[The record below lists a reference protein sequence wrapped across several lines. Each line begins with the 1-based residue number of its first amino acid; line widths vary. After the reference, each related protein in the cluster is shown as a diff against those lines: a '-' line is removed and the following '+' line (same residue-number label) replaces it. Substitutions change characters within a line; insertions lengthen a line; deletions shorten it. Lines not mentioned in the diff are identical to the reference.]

1 MEIEIKEFYKKETK
15 QCKNY
20 NIEIARCVIDK
31 EAINSF
37 INGNIVKFIFFDK
50 QYADISSDDTINEIH
65 KFKAKYRGNTYVRIP
80 ISILKE
86 DGEDYVK
93 GIVIDEDTDNPDGY
107 VVVSKHDLYYNYKDM
122 RHATKE
128 KRITFGTQLCEEA
141 LSQYNSILSGDIFNV
156 IITDTDKNE
165 IIYNKIISGKSL
177 IKEMVNIDNEW
188 KTKLRF
194 LIPLESL
201 MTFINYK
208 NCHLISK
215 KQLISLVWKLIPK
228 QLMMN

>member
-1 MEIEIKEFYKKETK
+1 MKIEIKEFYKKETK

-80 ISILKE
+80 ISIVKK
-86 DGEDYVK
+86 DGDKYVK
-93 GIVIDEDTDNPDGY
+93 DIVIDEDTNNPDGY

-122 RHATKE
+122 RYATKE
-128 KRITFGTQLCEEA
+128 KRITFGTHLCEEA

-177 IKEMVNIDNEW
+177 IKEMVNIDNELQE
-188 KTKLRF
+188 T
-194 LIPLESL
+194 
-201 MTFINYK
+201 INEMI
-208 NCHLISK
+208 NNDVLK
-215 KQLISLVWKLIPK
+215 K
-228 QLMMN
+228 

>member
-1 MEIEIKEFYKKETK
+1 MEINIKEFYKKETK

-80 ISILKE
+80 ISIVKE
-86 DGEDYVK
+86 DGEDYAK
-93 GIVIDEDTDNPDGY
+93 GIVIDEDTNNTDGY

-122 RHATKE
+122 RYATKE
-128 KRITFGTQLCEEA
+128 KRITFGTYLCEEA

-165 IIYNKIISGKSL
+165 IIYNKIIGGKQL
-177 IKEMVNIDNEW
+177 IKEIVNFDDEIQ
-188 KTKLRF
+188 KT
-194 LIPLESL
+194 
-201 MTFINYK
+201 INK
-208 NCHLISK
+208 MININA
-215 KQLISLVWKLIPK
+215 LV
-228 QLMMN
+228 

>member
-80 ISILKE
+80 ISIVKE
-86 DGEDYVK
+86 DGKNYVK

-122 RHATKE
+122 RYATKE
-128 KRITFGTQLCEEA
+128 KRITFGTYLCEEA
-141 LSQYNSILSGDIFNV
+141 LSQYNSILSGDIFSV

-165 IIYNKIISGKSL
+165 ILYNKIISGKSL
-177 IKEMVNIDNEW
+177 IKEMVNIDNELQE
-188 KTKLRF
+188 T
-194 LIPLESL
+194 
-201 MTFINYK
+201 INK
-208 NCHLISK
+208 MI
-215 KQLISLVWKLIPK
+215 I
-228 QLMMN
+228 

>member
-1 MEIEIKEFYKKETK
+1 MEIVIKEFYKKETK

-80 ISILKE
+80 ISIVKK
-86 DGEDYVK
+86 DGDKYVK
-93 GIVIDEDTDNPDGY
+93 GIVIVEDTINPDGY

-122 RHATKE
+122 RYAPKE
-128 KRITFGTQLCEEA
+128 KRITFGTYLCKEV
-141 LSQYNSILSGDIFNV
+141 LSQYNSILSGDIFSV
-156 IITDTDKNE
+156 VITDTDKNE

-177 IKEMVNIDNEW
+177 IKEMVNFDDEIQETIN
-188 KTKLRF
+188 KMININVLTK
-194 LIPLESL
+194 
-201 MTFINYK
+201 
-208 NCHLISK
+208 
-215 KQLISLVWKLIPK
+215 
-228 QLMMN
+228 

>member
-1 MEIEIKEFYKKETK
+1 MEIEIKEFYKKETR

-31 EAINSF
+31 EAIDSF

-86 DGEDYVK
+86 DGDDYVK
-93 GIVIDEDTDNPDGY
+93 GIVIDEDTKNTDGY

-122 RHATKE
+122 RYATKE
-128 KRITFGTQLCEEA
+128 KRITFGTLLCKEA
-141 LSQYNSILSGDIFNV
+141 LSQYDSILSGDIFNV
-156 IITDTDKNE
+156 IITDTNKNE
-165 IIYNKIISGKSL
+165 ILYNKIISGKSL
-177 IKEMVNIDNEW
+177 IKEMVNIDNE
-188 KTKLRF
+188 LQE
-194 LIPLESL
+194 I
-201 MTFINYK
+201 INEMI
-208 NCHLISK
+208 NNNVLA
-215 KQLISLVWKLIPK
+215 
-228 QLMMN
+228 

>member
-1 MEIEIKEFYKKETK
+1 MEIDIKEFYKKETK

-80 ISILKE
+80 ISIVKK
-86 DGEDYVK
+86 DGDKYVK
-93 GIVIDEDTDNPDGY
+93 GIVIVEDTINPDGY
-107 VVVSKHDLYYNYKDM
+107 MVVSKHDLYYNYKDM
-122 RHATKE
+122 RYAPKE
-128 KRITFGTQLCEEA
+128 KRITFGTYLCKEA
-141 LSQYNSILSGDIFNV
+141 LSMYNSILSGDIFSV

-165 IIYNKIISGKSL
+165 IIYNKIISGKLL
-177 IKEMVNIDNEW
+177 IKEMVNFDDEIQETINKMID
-188 KTKLRF
+188 
-194 LIPLESL
+194 
-201 MTFINYK
+201 IN
-208 NCHLISK
+208 
-215 KQLISLVWKLIPK
+215 VFV
-228 QLMMN
+228 

>member
-31 EAINSF
+31 EAIDSF
-37 INGNIVKFIFFDK
+37 IDGNIVKFIFFDK

-80 ISILKE
+80 ISIVKE

-177 IKEMVNIDNEW
+177 IKEMVNIDNELQETINEMINNDVL
-188 KTKLRF
+188 TK
-194 LIPLESL
+194 
-201 MTFINYK
+201 
-208 NCHLISK
+208 
-215 KQLISLVWKLIPK
+215 
-228 QLMMN
+228 

>member
-1 MEIEIKEFYKKETK
+1 MEIDIKEFYKKETK

-37 INGNIVKFIFFDK
+37 IKGNIVKFIFFDK

-80 ISILKE
+80 ISIVKK
-86 DGEDYVK
+86 DGDKYVK
-93 GIVIDEDTDNPDGY
+93 GIVIVEDTINPDGY
-107 VVVSKHDLYYNYKDM
+107 AVVSKHDLYYNYKDM
-122 RHATKE
+122 RYAPKE
-128 KRITFGTQLCEEA
+128 KRITFGTYLCKES
-141 LSQYNSILSGDIFNV
+141 LSMYNSILSGDIFSV

-177 IKEMVNIDNEW
+177 IKEMVNFDEEIQ
-188 KTKLRF
+188 KT
-194 LIPLESL
+194 
-201 MTFINYK
+201 INK
-208 NCHLISK
+208 I
-215 KQLISLVWKLIPK
+215 II
-228 QLMMN
+228 

>member
-1 MEIEIKEFYKKETK
+1 MEIDIKNFYKKETK

-80 ISILKE
+80 ISIVKE
-86 DGEDYVK
+86 DGKDYVK
-93 GIVIDEDTDNPDGY
+93 GIVIDEDTNNPDGY

-122 RHATKE
+122 SNDPQE
-128 KRITFGTQLCEEA
+128 KSITFGTQLCEEA

-165 IIYNKIISGKSL
+165 IIYNKIISGKQL
-177 IKEMVNIDNEW
+177 IKEIVNFDDEIQ
-188 KTKLRF
+188 KT
-194 LIPLESL
+194 
-201 MTFINYK
+201 INK
-208 NCHLISK
+208 MININA
-215 KQLISLVWKLIPK
+215 LV
-228 QLMMN
+228 